1 MSRLIQEYMFIRKKL
16 SCVFLI
22 LVLAVPVLISEP
34 VIVDWLGSEEGVS
47 ADPKWLWKY
56 TDEQNESLLRKK
68 FKLAK
73 TDLFFLGVSESSDVN
88 GSLRS
93 AEIKALAMAS
103 AKINKECGMDVT
115 SSAFVSALERR
126 FVFWQ
131 KISDSEEELDNC
143 WYKGF
148 VLYVISA
155 ADWEKL
161 KARFK

>member
-1 MSRLIQEYMFIRKKL
+1 MFIGKKL

-68 FKLAK
+68 FKLTK

-93 AEIKALAMAS
+93 AEIKAVAMAS
-103 AKINKECGMDVT
+103 AKIIK
-115 SSAFVSALERR
+115 
-126 FVFWQ
+126 
-131 KISDSEEELDNC
+131 
-143 WYKGF
+143 
-148 VLYVISA
+148 SA
-155 ADWEKL
+155 AWM
-161 KARFK
+161 